1 MKEKKRIL
9 NGDIRA
15 RNIQLITDDG
25 GNLGEMHMND
35 ARAKAEELGLDLM
48 EMSKS

>member
-15 RNIQLITDDG
+15 KNIQLITDDG
-25 GNLGEMHMND
+25 GNHGEMHISE
-35 ARAKAEELGLDLM
+35 ARTKADELGLDLM
-48 EMSKS
+48 EM